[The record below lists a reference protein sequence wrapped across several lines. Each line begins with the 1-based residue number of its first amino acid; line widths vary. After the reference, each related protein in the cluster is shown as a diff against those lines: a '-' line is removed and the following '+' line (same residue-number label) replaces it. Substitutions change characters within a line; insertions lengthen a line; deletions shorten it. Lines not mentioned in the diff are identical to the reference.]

1 MQPLLQ
7 DLRYGARML
16 RKNPGFT
23 LIAAL
28 TLSLGIGA
36 NTAIFSFV
44 NAVLLRP
51 LPYQDSERLVFV
63 FETEPQLPK
72 APVTGPDY
80 LDWKEA
86 NKIFESM
93 AAGTEGSSILT
104 GAGDPQRVSAIPVSA
119 GFFETLKAAPMIG
132 RPFGADDDQPGRDKV
147 AILTNGLWQTRFG
160 ADPAVIGK
168 QVLLNGESVEV
179 IGVMPPQFTFPPI
192 WGLKPD
198 LFVPLAL
205 RRDEQT
211 RSSHWL
217 WVMGR
222 LRPGVSI
229 VQAQA
234 EMEGMSARLAKQYPD
249 TNGDIGARVISMHE
263 YFAGDAGPRLLV
275 LLGVVAFALLIAGAN
290 VANLFLSRAVSRR
303 REMALRAALGASR
316 WGLLRQSLSESMLL
330 SLIGGCAGL
339 LLAAWAVEALIA
351 ITPAA
356 YLPLTGKVELN
367 LSVLLFT
374 FAVSV
379 LTGVLTGLVPA
390 WQAARVNLNEFLKEG
405 LGRSTGG
412 ARGHSF
418 RSALVVTEIALGL
431 ALLAGAGLMIRSLQN
446 LLNVNP
452 GFDPANVLAMK
463 LELPVSRYP
472 NSYHVEEF
480 FRNLTP
486 RIQSL
491 PGVEFAAVASQ
502 LPLSGGPNGAIQIE
516 GRPSAPGMNGPLV
529 QPNFISTDYF
539 NAMRIPLIRGRS
551 FNKSDTSTSTNVVII
566 NQTLARL
573 FWPNEEPL
581 GKRLSYGNRGT
592 PDWREVIGVVSDAYQ
607 WKLTRDPLPEVYY
620 PHSQMPG
627 RNMHLVIRSSVD
639 AGSISRAVRSQVRE
653 LDEEL
658 PAGAPVRME
667 SVINEATH
675 DSRFQTLLMG
685 VFGALALLLV
695 TVGIY
700 GVMSNTT
707 AQRAHEIAIR
717 MAIGAQSR
725 DALRLVISQGLKL
738 ALIGVAFGLAGALAL
753 TRLLK
758 TFLFGVSPT
767 DPLTFAVI
775 SLLLLLVAL
784 LACWIPARRAAKV
797 DPMMVLRNE

>member
-1 MQPLLQ
+1 
-7 DLRYGARML
+7 
-16 RKNPGFT
+16 
-23 LIAAL
+23 
-28 TLSLGIGA
+28 
-36 NTAIFSFV
+36 
-44 NAVLLRP
+44 
-51 LPYQDSERLVFV
+51 
-63 FETEPQLPK
+63 
-72 APVTGPDY
+72 
-80 LDWKEA
+80 
-86 NKIFESM
+86 
-93 AAGTEGSSILT
+93 
-104 GAGDPQRVSAIPVSA
+104 
-119 GFFETLKAAPMIG
+119 
-132 RPFGADDDQPGRDKV
+132 
-147 AILTNGLWQTRFG
+147 
-160 ADPAVIGK
+160 
-168 QVLLNGESVEV
+168 
-179 IGVMPPQFTFPPI
+179 MPPQFTFPPI

-211 RSSHWL
+211 RGSHWL

-222 LRPGVSI
+222 LKPGVSI
-229 VQAQA
+229 EQAQA

-249 TNGDIGARVISMHE
+249 TNGDISARVISMHE
-263 YFAGDAGPRLLV
+263 YFAGDTGSRLLI
-275 LLGVVAFALLIAGAN
+275 LLGAVAFALLIASAN

-303 REMALRAALGASR
+303 REMALRAAIGASR
-316 WGLLRQSLSESMLL
+316 WRLLRQSLSESILL
-330 SLIGGCAGL
+330 TLIGGGAGL

-351 ITPAA
+351 ITPVA

-374 FAVSV
+374 FGVSV
-379 LTGVLTGLVPA
+379 LTGFLTGLVPA
-390 WQAARVNLNEFLKEG
+390 WQATRVDLNEFLKEG
-405 LGRSTGG
+405 VGRSTGG

-418 RSALVVTEIALGL
+418 RGALVVTEIALGL

-446 LLNVNP
+446 LLKVNP
-452 GFDPANVLAMK
+452 GFDPANVLSMK
-463 LELPVSRYP
+463 LELPVSRYK
-472 NSYHVEEF
+472 NSYQVEEF
-480 FRNLTP
+480 FKNLTP
-486 RIQSL
+486 RIQAL

-502 LPLSGGPNGAIQIE
+502 LPLGGGPNGAIQIE
-516 GRPSAPGMNGPLV
+516 GRPSAPGMGGPLV

-551 FNKSDTSTSTNVVII
+551 FNQSDTSTSTSVVII

-592 PDWREVIGVVSDAYQ
+592 PDWREVIGVVGDAYQ
-607 WKLTRDPLPEVYY
+607 WQLTRDPLPEVYY

-639 AGSISRAVRSQVRE
+639 PGSISRAVRSQVRE

-658 PAGAPVRME
+658 PAEAPVRME
-667 SVINEATH
+667 SVISESTH
-675 DSRFQTLLMG
+675 DSRFQTLLMS

-725 DALRLVISQGLKL
+725 DALRHVINHGIKQ
-738 ALIGVAFGLAGALAL
+738 ALIGVAIGLAGALAL

-775 SLLLLLVAL
+775 SLLLLSVAL

-797 DPMMVLRNE
+797 DPMMVMRNE